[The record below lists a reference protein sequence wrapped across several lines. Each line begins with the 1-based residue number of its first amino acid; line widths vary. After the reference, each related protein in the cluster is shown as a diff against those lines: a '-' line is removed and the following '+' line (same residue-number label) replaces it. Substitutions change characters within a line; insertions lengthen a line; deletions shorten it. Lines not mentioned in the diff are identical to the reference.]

1 MDKKYQQRERG
12 EVNEG
17 DIRYVDSQD
26 LFDNFNFDEEI
37 ECTSTRVAYFAI
49 AGGFFAARASFWTTK
64 ATLVQTGGEDTPFL
78 GADLCLEKCGRIW
91 VRFRRLR
98 RLGTFW
104 ECVRLLMTCA
114 AIEFNDRGRATES
127 EWMGERG
134 RERRG
139 DMILTDTSK
148 LMT

>member
-1 MDKKYQQRERG
+1 MACRTIEIGMRERFERIIWMG
-12 EVNEG
+12 
-17 DIRYVDSQD
+17 YVDSED

-37 ECTSTRVAYFAI
+37 ECTSTRVAYFGI
-49 AGGFFAARASFWTTK
+49 ARGFFAARASFWTTK

-104 ECVRLLMTCA
+104 ECVRRY
-114 AIEFNDRGRATES
+114 IEIN
-127 EWMGERG
+127 
-134 RERRG
+134 
-139 DMILTDTSK
+139 DMIFRE
-148 LMT
+148 